1 MNEEYP
7 ASIERDP
14 RFPSGAWTGFF
25 LQSWLPGRQ
34 PTDVELTW
42 SDGVMTGS
50 GSDRVG
56 PYTVAGEFRHHG
68 KVAAEFTRVVSKDGQ
83 TLSVTISASD
93 SAGVPS
99 RTVLVYERLVT

>member
-1 MNEEYP
+1 M
-7 ASIERDP
+7 SFR
-14 RFPSGAWTGFF
+14 
-25 LQSWLPGRQ
+25 
-34 PTDVELTW
+34 
-42 SDGVMTGS
+42 
-50 GSDRVG
+50 RVD

-83 TLSVTISASD
+83 TLSVTVSASD